1 MEHTCVENGCRV
13 QLKHVKTGRWLAYRV
28 EASKHVGGATTNAPA
43 TGSGIIAARK
53 ILQLRSDGDESCWW
67 NLCNI
72 TGVGVGGMLN
82 YDGRSGVYL
91 SPSAPSLAH
100 SSSPRTIII
109 GPPSST
115 VPPPDRE
122 LQLCVTV
129 IPSADSAV
137 VAEAAMDAGASAWEL
152 RPCSQGSLVLA
163 ADSGGTST
171 GNSMD
176 TPVPEFPAE
185 LRKERILEYD
195 AIRYPFREMLAK
207 ILESDDAVSSS
218 QARGKC
224 T

>member
-1 MEHTCVENGCRV
+1 M
-13 QLKHVKTGRWLAYRV
+13 KTGRWLAYRV
-28 EASKHVGGATTNAPA
+28 EAAKHVGGATSNAAA
-43 TGSGIIAARK
+43 TGSGTIPARK

-67 NLCNI
+67 HLCNI

-100 SSSPRTIII
+100 SSSPRTIFI

-115 VPPPDRE
+115 VSPPDGE
-122 LQLCVTV
+122 LQLCVTM

-137 VAEAAMDAGASAWEL
+137 VAEAAADAGASGWEL
-152 RPCSQGSLVLA
+152 RPCSQGSPVLA
-163 ADSGGTST
+163 GESEDTST
-171 GNSMD
+171 GDSMD

-185 LRKERILEYD
+185 LRKERVLEYD

-207 ILESDDAVSSS
+207 ILESDNVVSSS

-224 T
+224 TNVCP